1 MFPSRLLLLNLKLA
15 IKNMY
20 KYALRRKVTLPG
32 DDSDILNQDR
42 NTPTIQ
48 SRLNQKIKII

>member
-48 SRLNQKIKII
+48 SRLNQKI